1 MALINATLLLLR
13 THFTRVLLSRRT
25 ALCALISLAPVAIAS
40 LILLADEK
48 PPPAHEVA
56 TVLGWMLLLQIV
68 VPLNSLIAG
77 SAVISEEIDDR
88 TITYLFTRPF
98 PRAALLLG
106 RWIATAAILA
116 LLCGGSALLLTTAV
130 NQFGPAAETPLSA
143 EGITWPLFQMA
154 VLGGAVYSAL
164 FAVIGVFLKR
174 PMIVGLAY
182 TFVIEGVLSNIPGK
196 SQGLAVVYHLR
207 SYVAS
212 ASELWNMVG
221 EESSIVL
228 EPQADSIG
236 WLLRTLA
243 LALVLGSLLVSRRQ
257 YVLTA

>member
-1 MALINATLLLLR
+1 
-13 THFTRVLLSRRT
+13 
-25 ALCALISLAPVAIAS
+25 
-40 LILLADEK
+40 
-48 PPPAHEVA
+48 
-56 TVLGWMLLLQIV
+56 
-68 VPLNSLIAG
+68 
-77 SAVISEEIDDR
+77 
-88 TITYLFTRPF
+88 
-98 PRAALLLG
+98 
-106 RWIATAAILA
+106 
-116 LLCGGSALLLTTAV
+116 
-130 NQFGPAAETPLSA
+130 
-143 EGITWPLFQMA
+143 MA